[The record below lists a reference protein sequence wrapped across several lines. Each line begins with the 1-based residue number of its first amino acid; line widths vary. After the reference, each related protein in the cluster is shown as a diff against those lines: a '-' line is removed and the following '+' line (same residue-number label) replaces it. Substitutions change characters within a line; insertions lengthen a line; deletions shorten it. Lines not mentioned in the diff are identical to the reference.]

1 MPKPESE
8 MPENQVKPDP
18 QLEKRV
24 RRHFSTAYK
33 LRILAEADQCAHGE
47 LGSLLRREKLYSN
60 QLSAWRKELASG
72 GEAAL
77 SKSAPGPKA
86 AKTSEQKRIEQL
98 EKELAKTRRRL
109 RITEDCV
116 GLQKKHYPC
125 STSRTVG
132 TTLCVNLI
140 PDSHLTG

>member
-1 MPKPESE
+1 MPKPESTLPE
-8 MPENQVKPDP
+8 KQAMPDS

-33 LRILAEADQCAHGE
+33 LRILAEAGQCAHGE
-47 LGSLLRREKLYSN
+47 LGPLLRREKLYSN
-60 QLSAWRKELASG
+60 QLNAWRKELADG

-98 EKELAKTRRRL
+98 EKELAKTQRKL

-116 GLQKKHYPC
+116 DLQKKAL
-125 STSRTVG
+125 SMLDQSSSVRITS
-132 TTLCVNLI
+132 L
-140 PDSHLTG
+140 